1 MSALWY
7 ELGQRPILLL
17 RRTTSLLTEALGL
30 IKETALA
37 KPIDVASAPV
47 VGMGNCRYDLLSA
60 SHAQNVKMRPVAS
73 DAVWS
78 VSVRVC
84 LSVCW
89 TQREPYRNG

>member
-47 VGMGNCRYDLLSA
+47 VGMGNCRYDLFIRIA
-60 SHAQNVKMRPVAS
+60 RTECK
-73 DAVWS
+73 DAACCFGCS
-78 VSVRVC
+78 VVCLRAC
-84 LSVCW
+84 LSVGLLD
-89 TQREPYRNG
+89 TT